1 MTSIVRWL
9 TLAALFLFCGCAS
22 ISSQKQSNQFTDEFI
37 SAVDSAVPNND
48 KNISTNMQLDN
59 AIYLQVNPKTPL
71 SDSSKTFL
79 SIDEK
84 ISSWEQTTLEKVGRS
99 YSEFIDYL
107 FGSLVSES
115 PYILKSYEITYLSF
129 NLALNHALMGR
140 YDLAS
145 IEARKI
151 AQRELAVELFNK
163 KTYESLEEQE
173 KFTADLGDEAHVIS
187 KIELIEDYPIEDFKS
202 PKVKALKNA
211 YQNASANYLSGFV
224 FESQNDTSLAA
235 PAYLKALDLNPQSTL
250 FKKSLDDLNKKNTD
264 DSKGEVL
271 LIIQNDIAPQLGI
284 KRFRFGVPTKRGWR
298 SVNIALPIIMDDNS
312 YQSGQSFVD
321 IDGEKVGLEVTTDTD
336 TLLRRYLKDSMPKY
350 LSMATTKALIQ
361 IASQV
366 TLSMGTKKLRKYDMG
381 ATELIGSIAIEK
393 FISLGQPDTRTWK
406 TLPRTVQMARVSLTK
421 GQHSLTIGNA
431 SKSNKIMFFVD
442 KNYQIVSVRNIG
454 NKIYSRTESRDGA
467 LISNYY
473 DSIMKKNVETSHWW

>member
-1 MTSIVRWL
+1 MYKNVRWL
-9 TLAALFLFCGCAS
+9 ILAAFFLFCGCAS
-22 ISSQKQSNQFTDEFI
+22 ITTQKQSDQFTDDFI
-37 SAVDSAVPNND
+37 NAIDAARTNTD
-48 KNISTNMQLDN
+48 KNSSTNLQLDN
-59 AIYLQVNPKTPL
+59 AIYLQLNPKTSL
-71 SDSSKTFL
+71 SESSKTFL
-79 SIDEK
+79 RIDEK
-84 ISSWEQTTLEKVGRS
+84 ISSWEQTTLEQISKS

-115 PYILKSYEITYLSF
+115 PYILKSHEITYLSF

-406 TLPRTVQMARVSLTK
+406 TLPRTVQMARVSLSK
-421 GQHSLTIGNA
+421 GQHSLTIGNG
-431 SKSNKIMFFVD
+431 SKSSKIMLFVD

-473 DSIMKKNVETSHWW
+473 DSIMKQTVETSHWW